1 MRTGDNEFGLKKI
14 MDMTRAI
21 SIILLL
27 LHFYFYCYQPLKDWH
42 YTHPFVDR
50 IVGNIAR
57 TGLFSSFHKTKLISI
72 AFLLLA
78 SLGAKGRKEEKFTWR
93 GVVLLTGVGLLLF
106 FGSVLVL
113 YMMQEAG
120 HAAIVYILLTALGYL
135 LFMSGCSVA
144 VRIIKLK
151 MNGQVFNKVNETFP
165 QEERLLE
172 NEYSIN
178 LPARYNLNGKMR
190 KSWINIINPFRG
202 TLILGTPGSGKTL
215 FIIEEVIRQH
225 IEKGFAMFIY
235 DYKMPDLTSVA
246 YHHVQKNKHRY
257 KVEPTFH
264 VIDFDNIQDRCNP
277 IHPDTIQDLADA
289 AECARCFLLGLNK
302 EWIKKQGDFW
312 IESPIN
318 FFAAIIW
325 FLRQYE
331 GGKYCTIPHAMEMVQ
346 VPYDRLFTLLKTEP
360 QIEIL
365 ISPFMNA
372 YENEAFQQLEGQ
384 LSGVAVSLGRLSSP
398 NLYYV
403 LSGNDFSLDINSTNA
418 PKIVCVGNNPQKQS
432 VYGAVIS
439 LYFSSLTRMVNR
451 RGGIPCSI
459 VMDEF
464 TSMYVHGVDTLLAT
478 ARSNKV
484 ALTLAMQDG
493 NQLRLHYGK
502 EMADVL
508 INLPGNIICGQNSG
522 DFAKQISERLGKT
535 LQNRESVS
543 INSNDTSISKSK
555 QLELAVPASTIAT
568 LSSGEFVGIVAD
580 YPNEKISLKNFH
592 ANLRMEKIINY
603 ESRVLNL
610 TFIDDSCSNLHMNYS
625 NIKNQIQSLSQLNEY

>member
-1 MRTGDNEFGLKKI
+1 MRAGDNDHGLRKI

-21 SIILLL
+21 SIVILL
-27 LHFYFYCYQPLKDWH
+27 LHFYYYCYGALKEWH
-42 YTHPFVDR
+42 YTHILVDR
-50 IVGNIAR
+50 IVNNISK
-57 TGLFSSFHKTKLISI
+57 TGLFSHFHKTKFI
-72 AFLLLA
+72 AMGFLALS
-78 SLGAKGRKEEKFTWR
+78 SLGAKGRKEEKFTWWA
-93 GVVLLTGVGLLLF
+93 VLLLAATGLLF
-106 FGSVLVL
+106 FFGSLLVFFTIEDIN
-113 YMMQEAG
+113 YS
-120 HAAIVYILLTALGYL
+120 AIAYILLTSTGYL

-151 MNGQVFNKVNETFP
+151 MNGQVFNKDNETFP
-165 QEERLLE
+165 QEERLLK

-178 LPARYNLNGKMR
+178 LPARYNLNGKTR
-190 KSWINIINPFRG
+190 KSWVNIINPFRG

-225 IEKGFAMFIY
+225 IEKGFAMFVY

-246 YHHVQKNKHRY
+246 YHHFQKNKDKY
-257 KVEPTFH
+257 EVKPTFH
-264 VIDFDNIQDRCNP
+264 VIDFDNIHDRCNP
-277 IHPDTIQDLADA
+277 IHPDTVHDLADA

-346 VPYDRLFTLLKTEP
+346 IPYDKLFPLLKSEP

-365 ISPFMNA
+365 ISPFINA

-403 LSGNDFSLDINSTNA
+403 LSGNDFSLDINKANA

-439 LYFSSLTRMVNR
+439 LYFSSLTRLVNK

-568 LSSGEFVGIVAD
+568 LSSGEFVGIIAD
-580 YPNEKISLKNFH
+580 NPGDEMNLKVFHCNFKL
-592 ANLRMEKIINY
+592 NNKIIHCDFNHKHHKIG
-603 ESRVLNL
+603 
-610 TFIDDSCSNLHMNYS
+610 IDVDILFAQ
-625 NIKNQIQSLSQLNEY
+625 IKSDIRSL